1 VPLGL
6 VGFGIGALA
15 GTLVGGRI
23 GDVSPHATTIAAPAA
38 TTVLL
43 LAICLLSGFAA
54 PMIALVVLLGLFG
67 LGANPAARARSSPC
81 SPPRRGHP
89 AVRALPRRRRAQ
101 SRGSV
106 AAGHRVLQPPE
117 ALDEAE

>member
-81 SPPRRGHP
+81 SPPRRGP
-89 AVRALPRRRRAQ
+89 
-101 SRGSV
+101 SRCTSSTAAPTGS
-106 AAGHRVLQPPE
+106 ATRICRCRPSRTSAS
-117 ALDEAE
+117 